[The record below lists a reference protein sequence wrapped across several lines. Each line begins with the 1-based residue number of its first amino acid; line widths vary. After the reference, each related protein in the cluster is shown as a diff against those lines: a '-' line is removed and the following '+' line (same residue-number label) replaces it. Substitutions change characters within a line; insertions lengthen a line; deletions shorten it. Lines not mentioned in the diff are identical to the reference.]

1 MENRDVQNPGR
12 NGRNHLP
19 DRAGGGRRIADA
31 DFLTAMPFIIVILL
45 ILLVAQLGFWDTIGA
60 IVGVTLSLIVALLL
74 AAAIAY
80 LAIRQWLA
88 RSR

>member
-1 MENRDVQNPGR
+1 
-12 NGRNHLP
+12 
-19 DRAGGGRRIADA
+19 
-31 DFLTAMPFIIVILL
+31 MPFVIVLLL